1 MNPLFIEFR
10 DPLFGII
17 VFFALVFVISFFSYW
32 WGRYKTKEDSRH
44 LDKFIQQFHT
54 LPKKDELSELIENG
68 NISDKSWHLLASSYF
83 QNGEFEKTIEIYQ
96 SLVARQKNPSERR
109 DTLFLLG
116 RTYFKAGFLERA
128 RDLFLQILKA
138 NPRTPQALHYLLLVY
153 EHLRQYNK
161 ALEVLEP
168 LDELGEDASLD
179 RLYLRTISLMND
191 AKLSVE
197 EKGHALVAIYEE
209 SHQLS
214 YLIFEYLFRHNPP
227 LAWQHLDQSQC
238 ERLSDLFWQLQSK
251 DYDLD
256 IIAANGYL
264 RELFSAK
271 GDVDLAKESEIF
283 ELDVL
288 IKLKHADNS
297 SATLSFEYLCSGC
310 KHVLPFSFHRC
321 PNCYGIDTIVCEPN
335 LTKDRFEKNLSFQ

>member
-17 VFFALVFVISFFSYW
+17 VFFALVFVIAFFSYW

-54 LPKKDELSELIENG
+54 LPNEHELSELVG
-68 NISDKSWHLLASSYF
+68 TSSISDKSWHLLASSYF

-96 SLVARQKNPSERR
+96 NLVKHQKDPSQRR

-168 LDELGEDASLD
+168 LDELGEDATLD
-179 RLYLRTISLMND
+179 RLYLKTVSLINDVTIAS
-191 AKLSVE
+191 E
-197 EKGHALVAIYEE
+197 EKARALVEMYEA

-214 YLIFEYLFRHNPP
+214 YLIFEYLFRHNPQ

-238 ERLSDLFWQLQSK
+238 ERLSDLFWQLQPEA
-251 DYDLD
+251 YDLD

-271 GDVDLAKESEIF
+271 GAVKLAKESDIF

-288 IKLKHADNS
+288 IKLNQNNHS
-297 SATLSFEYLCSGC
+297 GATLSFEYLCREC

-321 PNCYGIDTIVCEPN
+321 PNCYAIDSIVCEPN
-335 LTKDRFEKNLSFQ
+335 LTKNRFEKNLSFE

>member
-17 VFFALVFVISFFSYW
+17 VFFALVFVIAFFSYW
-32 WGRYKTKEDSRH
+32 WGRYKTKEDHRH
-44 LDKFIQQFHT
+44 LDNFMQQFHT
-54 LPKKDELSELIENG
+54 LPQKDELIDLVETG

-96 SLVARQKNPSERR
+96 TLVKHQKDALERR

-128 RDLFLQILKA
+128 RDIFLQILKT

-153 EHLRQYNK
+153 EHLRQYDK
-161 ALEVLEP
+161 AFEVLEP

-179 RLYLRTISLMND
+179 RYYLQAIALIHNNEVSQ
-191 AKLSVE
+191 E
-197 EKGHALVAIYEE
+197 EKTAALIAIHDTT
-209 SHQLS
+209 HQLS
-214 YLIFEYLFRHNPP
+214 YLIFEYLFKHDPDQ
-227 LAWQHLDQSQC
+227 AWEHLDQSQC
-238 ERLSDLFWQLQSK
+238 QRLSDILWQLPAE
-251 DYDLD
+251 DYNFD
-256 IIAANGYL
+256 IIATNGFL

-271 GDVDLAKESEIF
+271 GSVNLAKESDVF

-288 IKLKHADNS
+288 IKLNQHGANG
-297 SATLSFEYLCSGC
+297 ATLSFEYLCREC

-321 PNCYGIDTIVCEPN
+321 PNCYAIDSLICEPN
-335 LTKDRFEKNLSFQ
+335 LTKDMFEKNLSFQ

>member
-17 VFFALVFVISFFSYW
+17 VFFALVFVIAFFSYW
-32 WGRYKTKEDSRH
+32 WGRYKTKEDHRH

-54 LPKKDELSELIENG
+54 LPPKDELTDLVENG

-96 SLVARQKNPSERR
+96 TLVKRQKDASERR

-153 EHLRQYNK
+153 EHLRQYDK
-161 ALEVLEP
+161 AFEVLEP
-168 LDELGEDASLD
+168 LDELGEDATLD
-179 RLYLRTISLMND
+179 RLYLKSISLIHNNEV
-191 AKLSVE
+191 SQE
-197 EKGHALVAIYEE
+197 EKTTALIEIYES

-214 YLIFEYLFRHNPP
+214 YLIFEYLFRHNPKV
-227 LAWQHLDQSQC
+227 AWEHLDQSQC
-238 ERLSDLFWQLQSK
+238 ERLSDLLWQLSPQH
-251 DYDLD
+251 YNLD

-283 ELDVL
+283 ELDIL
-288 IKLKHADNS
+288 IKLKQSKNGG
-297 SATLSFEYLCSGC
+297 ATLNFEYLCREC
-310 KHVLPFSFHRC
+310 KHILPFSFHRC
-321 PNCYGIDTIVCEPN
+321 PNCYAIDSIVCEPN
-335 LTKDRFEKNLSFQ
+335 LTKDIFEKNLSFQ